1 MNIEF
6 CYTPEQQKLVERI
19 DLISLPFIS
28 TYKNLTW
35 YGTANGTPLT
45 PVFVIGDIQNKVMI
59 IKSFKIANYY
69 HANSVDLYV
78 TDGITTNAETVVAG
92 ARMDRLFDAFAGGT
106 TIDFRINNLPVSFFQ
121 GLFSA
126 DVDKQSIYYKCPYT
140 IQSLQ
145 LAITTVIY
153 TTIVPAGATGNP
165 DVKAEMEV
173 YLI

>member
-35 YGTANGTPLT
+35 YGAANGTPLT

-106 TIDFRINNLPVSFFQ
+106 TIDFRINNLPVSFFFTSRLCKSKGIILDTLPFLLLHQ
-121 GLFSA
+121 DFRLH
-126 DVDKQSIYYKCPYT
+126 
-140 IQSLQ
+140 LQ
-145 LAITTVIY
+145 EL
-153 TTIVPAGATGNP
+153 
-165 DVKAEMEV
+165 
-173 YLI
+173 